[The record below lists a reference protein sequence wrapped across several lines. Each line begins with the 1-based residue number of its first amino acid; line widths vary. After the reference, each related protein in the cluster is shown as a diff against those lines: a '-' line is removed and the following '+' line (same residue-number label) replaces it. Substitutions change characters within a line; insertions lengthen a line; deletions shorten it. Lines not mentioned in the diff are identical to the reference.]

1 MGVYKMALTEVTVEI
16 TGSIWKIEVS
26 ERVQVEEDDTLII
39 MESMKMEI
47 PLLSPV
53 SGTVKELKVK
63 EGDSVS
69 EGEVAVII
77 EG

>member
-1 MGVYKMALTEVTVEI
+1 MALTEVTVEI

-26 ERVQVEEDDTLII
+26 EGVQVEEDDTLII